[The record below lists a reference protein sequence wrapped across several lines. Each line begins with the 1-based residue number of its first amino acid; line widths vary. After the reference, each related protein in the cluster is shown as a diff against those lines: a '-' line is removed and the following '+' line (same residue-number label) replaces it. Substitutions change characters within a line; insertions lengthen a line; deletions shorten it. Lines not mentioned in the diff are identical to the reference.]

1 MMFLRL
7 SQLTYMK
14 LSRFL
19 IVYLLGDYPDTLL
32 SFTCWET
39 TRTHYSGRLRGHI
52 IIVYLLGDYPDTL
65 LSLTCWEITRTH
77 DSDSEPAGRLLGHII
92 LIPSLLGDY
101 TCWETTRTHYYG
113 NLPGHIILIPSKTL
127 CDLTL

>member
-39 TRTHYSGRLRGHI
+39 TRTHYYRL
-52 IIVYLLGDYPDTL
+52 
-65 LSLTCWEITRTH
+65 
-77 DSDSEPAGRLLGHII
+77 PAGRLPGHMI

-101 TCWETTRTHYYG
+101 
-113 NLPGHIILIPSKTL
+113 SDTL
-127 CDLTL
+127 F

>member
-1 MMFLRL
+1 MFLRL

-39 TRTHYSGRLRGHI
+39 TRTHYYRL
-52 IIVYLLGDYPDTL
+52 
-65 LSLTCWEITRTH
+65 
-77 DSDSEPAGRLLGHII
+77 PAGRLPGHMI

>member
-1 MMFLRL
+1 
-7 SQLTYMK
+7 MK

-39 TRTHYSGRLRGHI
+39 TRTHYSGKLRGHI

-92 LIPSLLGDY
+92 LIPSLLRDY
-101 TCWETTRTHYYG
+101 
-113 NLPGHIILIPSKTL
+113 PDTL
-127 CDLTL
+127 F

>member
-39 TRTHYSGRLRGHI
+39 TRTHYSGKLRGHI

-65 LSLTCWEITRTH
+65 F
-77 DSDSEPAGRLLGHII
+77 
-92 LIPSLLGDY
+92 
-101 TCWETTRTHYYG
+101 WETTRTHYYRLPAG
-113 NLPGHIILIPSKTL
+113 RLPGHIIIAYLLGDYPDT
-127 CDLTL
+127 